1 MSRMK
6 GTYCVHAHPLCTRID
21 VDLCPRSLF
30 LQDDAGNED
39 TNVLFVLELIEWNL
53 THNLTQASF
62 TDVLTILRERLPHY
76 FPGDTLPKSF
86 NAAISQFQAFG
97 LPHKI
102 VDLCV
107 NGCCRF
113 DGSNAG
119 CSTCPKCGADRW
131 DEKMLAKPAKKVRA
145 PGVGGGHASACKAHS
160 YQRRHAIHVGC
171 VNCPSRRMIRVH
183 AYMCT
188 VKVLKTRT

>member
-6 GTYCVHAHPLCTRID
+6 GTYRVQAHPLCTRID

-102 VDLCV
+102 VDICV

-131 DEKMLAKPAKKVRA
+131 DEKMLAKPAKKR
-145 PGVGGGHASACKAHS
+145 VGRTTFYYWDMKDLL
-160 YQRRHAIHVGC
+160 
-171 VNCPSRRMIRVH
+171 RRMYAHPELAADMQAH
-183 AYMCT
+183 AKHIPNEDDMQYMWG
-188 VKVLKTRT
+188 V